1 MQVIYK
7 LKVTYLLYETPLV
20 WYICVME
27 TALFGVTQLKVNNWN
42 RAALAFD
49 PSMITSEE
57 WQVKGKGDPGR
68 SYSLIFFVSY

>member
-1 MQVIYK
+1 MQVICK

-42 RAALAFD
+42 RAALLGFLD
-49 PSMITSEE
+49 YG
-57 WQVKGKGDPGR
+57 WGVGNKRQR
-68 SYSLIFFVSY
+68 

>member
-42 RAALAFD
+42 RAALGFD

-57 WQVKGKGDPGR
+57 WQVKAKVTRG
-68 SYSLIFFVSY
+68 SHSLILFVSY